1 MTTAE
6 KILRAKQDYDDVYEQ
21 GKTDEYNKFWD
32 AHQDSGKRVSYE
44 NGFVRWADECLY
56 PKYDIK
62 PTGSCAS
69 VFFMCTVKGNLKQRF
84 KDCGIVF
91 DTSNVTSVNSMFQ
104 ACYNLTVAPEVDVL
118 SVTSSLHN
126 LYYNCSKLKEASIK
140 NIKSNLV
147 FTNTFRSCGELKIF
161 DVEGEIGNSIDFKS
175 SPLDKASITNIIE
188 HLCTDTDVTGQTLTL
203 KESAVNAAF
212 GIDASDATTWTEE
225 WINLIR
231 DKSNSYNGNWN
242 ISFA

>member
-147 FTNTFRSCGELKIF
+147 FSNTFRSCGELEIF
-161 DVEGEIGNSIDFKS
+161 NVEGEIGNSIDFQY
-175 SPLDKASITNIIE
+175 SPLSKTSIINIIE
-188 HLCTDTDVTGQTLTL
+188 HLYKDATGQTVTFS
-203 KESAVNAAF
+203 KTAINNAF
-212 GIDASDATTWTEE
+212 GIDVDDETTYPEGSE
-225 WINLIR
+225 FYELR
-231 DKSNSYNGNWN
+231 YSKPNWN
-242 ISFA
+242 IAYAE